1 MSRAC
6 TLICCCFLLL
16 STSFAGIGSQVG
28 PQVDTALI
36 CSTTTHL
43 DCALAAQAAR
53 LVGAPVLATD
63 GTLGPHSL
71 GVLEQMKPRLVVLV
85 GGPAVLP
92 PALEEDLAAHA
103 RTVRL
108 WGATATGTSVEVSRF
123 FWGEADTVAIVRQDD
138 LVSIIRARGLSAT
151 PLLLVPDQ
159 LTAAVASEVRRL
171 GPSVV
176 FAPDID
182 LSLGLCGS
190 ALATLSPTLEG
201 TRAVLYCDPVVA
213 SSLSL
218 PVRPVD
224 DMMYLHCDDAPQL
237 ASLVGRLSEVVVVGS
252 MDGTETAYSTVM
264 GGIEDATVGG
274 RGVGPLVRR
283 EVVGDPAGASAGHA
297 LEDLPAWSAASKRI
311 PVDEKWHLGWLRDRL
326 ADPAAFDM
334 LAREGTFAEAWEE
347 GWRERGRLRWERWAE
362 ISPSER
368 RAWIDEERSAAS
380 EPLNSTRILFLLDEV
395 QSDLSQGVELV
406 QGGALSEGLQ
416 RLEKALERVQRARQM
431 IE

>member
-1 MSRAC
+1 MSRAY
-6 TLICCCFLLL
+6 TLVCCCFLLL
-16 STSFAGIGSQVG
+16 STSYAGIGSQVG

-36 CSTTTHL
+36 CSTTTQL

-63 GTLGPHSL
+63 GTLGSHSL
-71 GVLEQMKPRLVVLV
+71 SVLEQMKPRLVVLV

-103 RTVRL
+103 RIIRL

-138 LVSIIRARGLSAT
+138 LVSIIRARSLSDT
-151 PLLLVPDQ
+151 PLLLVPGQ

-171 GPSVV
+171 GPSTA
-176 FAPDID
+176 FAPGID

-190 ALATLSPTLEG
+190 AITALSPTLDG
-201 TRAVLYCDPVVA
+201 TRAILYCDPVA
-213 SSLSL
+213 AASLSL
-218 PVRPVD
+218 PVRPID
-224 DMMYLHCDDAPQL
+224 DIMYLHCDDAPQL
-237 ASLVGRLSEVVVVGS
+237 ASMAGRLSEVVVVGS
-252 MDGTETAYSTVM
+252 MDGTETAYTTVM

-297 LEDLPAWSAASKRI
+297 LEDLPAWSATSKRI
-311 PVDEKWHLGWLRDRL
+311 PVDETWHLGWLRDRL
-326 ADPAAFDM
+326 AEPTAFDL
-334 LAREGTFAEAWEE
+334 LAHEGKFPEAWEE

-362 ISPSER
+362 ISPSGR
-368 RAWIDEERSAAS
+368 RLWIEEERSAAS
-380 EPLNSTRILFLLDEV
+380 EPLNSTRMLFLLDGV

-406 QGGALSEGLQ
+406 QGGALSEGLR
-416 RLEKALERVQRARQM
+416 RLETALERVQRARQM